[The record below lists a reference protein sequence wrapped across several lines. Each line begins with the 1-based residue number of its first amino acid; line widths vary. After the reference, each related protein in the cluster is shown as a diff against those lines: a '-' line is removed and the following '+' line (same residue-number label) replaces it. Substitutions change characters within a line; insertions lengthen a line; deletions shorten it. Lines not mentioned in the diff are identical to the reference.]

1 MSQAMT
7 TGAAST
13 PQGMIV
19 LRLCPNAAFGFLAL
33 LALQFVPMFGT
44 KAALVFLMFALV
56 LIARRP
62 QAVPGEILGQVG
74 LGLMVG
80 WCLLS
85 VLWSDYPPLSL
96 RYGLQLAVTV
106 LFAIV
111 LAERLSPI
119 MLLKVLAVCFAV
131 ACLAS
136 LASGRARAD
145 GLGFLGIYNSKN
157 AMAAASSLLFVIG
170 ACLLL
175 DRRVS
180 ARWRGFGAIG
190 AAFGAVLVVRANSVG
205 SAVATAAV
213 CLALAMILILRHLSG
228 PHRLVAGLL
237 SGLALAGAILVSL
250 AYVDEIAELFLQA
263 TGKDASLTG
272 RTDLWRVAIAEIA
285 ERPFLGAG
293 YQAVWVP
300 GNPLAEALWDRFGI
314 ETRTGFHFHNAYLS
328 NAVEIG
334 VIGAA
339 LQAVLVLGGLIG
351 TLAWVMRDFRAETLF
366 LALFMVRQI
375 TLSMIEVPFFFQF
388 DVATIL
394 TVAALVYVR
403 RAAIARRSAG
413 GVNRPAAERGVP
425 A

>member
-1 MSQAMT
+1 MPEAMT
-7 TGAAST
+7 TGA
-13 PQGMIV
+13 PQGEVV
-19 LRLCPNAAFGFLAL
+19 LRLCPNAALGFLAL

-44 KAALVFLMFALV
+44 KAALVFLLFALI

-62 QAVPGEILGQVG
+62 HAVPGEVLGQIG
-74 LGLMVG
+74 LCLMVG

-96 RYGLQLAVTV
+96 RFGLQLAVTV

-111 LAERLSPI
+111 LAMRLSPI
-119 MLLKVLAVCFAV
+119 MLLKVLALCFAV

-136 LASGRARAD
+136 LATGRARAD

-157 AMAAASSLLFVIG
+157 AMAAASSLLFLIG
-170 ACLLL
+170 VCLLL
-175 DRRVS
+175 DRRLS
-180 ARWRGFGAIG
+180 IRWRGFGAL
-190 AAFGAVLVVRANSVG
+190 AAALGGMLLVKANSAG
-205 SAVATAAV
+205 SAVATVAV
-213 CLALAMILILRHLSG
+213 CLALAVILALRHLSG
-228 PHRLVAGLL
+228 PQRLAAGLL
-237 SGLALAGAILVSL
+237 SALAVSGAGLVSL
-250 AYVDEIAELFLQA
+250 AYVDQIAEMFLQA

-272 RTDLWRVAIAEIA
+272 RTDLWRIAMAEIA

-300 GNPLAEALWDRFGI
+300 GNPLAEVLWDRFGI

-334 VIGAA
+334 VIGVAM
-339 LQAVLVLGGLIG
+339 QAILVIGGLIG
-351 TLAWVMRDFRAETLF
+351 TLAWVIRDFRAETLF

-388 DVATIL
+388 DVSTIL

-403 RAAIARRSAG
+403 RASIVRRSA
-413 GVNRPAAERGVP
+413 RPFSRPVADREVVP